1 VTAVAA
7 THSRSVI
14 FWLLLVVLALIVYG
28 SLYPF
33 NFKPDAI
40 DGGVLEALRQL
51 SWARAGR
58 ADRISNVLLYL
69 PLGFCLFLWLELRWP
84 RAPAMIIATVLGS
97 LLSLTIEVAQVYIS
111 TRVPSLADLTLNA
124 LGTLLGATAGLA
136 WGGLGRLMHLPGRS
150 EAPLRD
156 PGAVLLLGLWL
167 AWRFAPFVPQFDLV
181 KLKAALRPLFNP
193 QFDPVI
199 VFSYLTFWLVAN
211 QAVAAVVS
219 RPRRLEALLLV
230 IATVLVGR
238 LLVANQTFVAGEL
251 LALLLLL
258 PMLLVMHRLRPRP
271 RRATL
276 VLAVLVV
283 LIIDGLAPFDF
294 APPMGRFDLW
304 PFLGWF
310 EIGLPAAIQLIDWSE
325 LFGKLF
331 LYGALLW
338 VIKEWG
344 ASISFAVLAL
354 TATVLGIELL
364 QAWLP
369 EQTASITEPLLA
381 LGVGLAFRSLYQR
394 MRPRPFARDTIFQR
408 ARNR

>member
-1 VTAVAA
+1 M
-7 THSRSVI
+7 HSRSVI

-40 DGGVLEALRQL
+40 HGGVLEALRQL

-58 ADRISNVLLYL
+58 GDRISNVLLYL
-69 PLGFCLFLWLELRWP
+69 PLGFCLFLWLELRWR
-84 RAPAMIIATVLGS
+84 RALSMIAATVLGT
-97 LLSLTIEVAQVYIS
+97 LLSLSIEVAQVYIS
-111 TRVPSLADLTLNA
+111 ARVPSFTDVALNA
-124 LGTLLGATAGLA
+124 LGTLLGVTAGLA
-136 WGGLGRLMHLPGRS
+136 WGGLSRLMHLPGRT
-150 EAPLRD
+150 ERPLRD

-167 AWRFAPFVPQFDLV
+167 TWRFAPFLPQFDLV
-181 KLKAALRPLFNP
+181 KLKAALRPLFSP

-199 VFSYLTFWLVAN
+199 VFSFLTFWLVVN

-230 IATVLVGR
+230 IAMVLVGR
-238 LLVANQTFVAGEL
+238 LLVANQTFLPGEL

-271 RRATL
+271 RRAML
-276 VLAVLVV
+276 VLAVMVV
-283 LIIDGLAPFDF
+283 LLIDGLAPFDF

-310 EIGLPAAIQLIDWSE
+310 ELGLPAAIQLIDWSE

-344 ASISFAVLAL
+344 ATIGAAVIAL
-354 TATVLGIELL
+354 TATVLAIEVL

-369 EQTASITEPLLA
+369 EQSASITDPLLA
-381 LGVGLAFRSLYQR
+381 LAVGLGFRSLYQR
-394 MRPRPFARDTIFQR
+394 MKPRGFARETIFQR

>member
-1 VTAVAA
+1 M
-7 THSRSVI
+7 HSRSVI

-58 ADRISNVLLYL
+58 GDRISNVLLYL
-69 PLGFCLFLWLELRWP
+69 PLGFCLFLWLELRWR
-84 RAPAMIIATVLGS
+84 RALSMIAATVLGT
-97 LLSLTIEVAQVYIS
+97 LLSLSIEVAQVYIS
-111 TRVPSLADLTLNA
+111 ARVPSFTDVALNA
-124 LGTLLGATAGLA
+124 LGTLLGVTAGLA
-136 WGGLGRLMHLPGRS
+136 WGGLTRLMHLPGRT
-150 EAPLRD
+150 ERPLRD

-167 AWRFAPFVPQFDLV
+167 TWRFAPFVPQLDLV
-181 KLKAALRPLFNP
+181 KLKAALRPLFSP

-199 VFSYLTFWLVAN
+199 VFSFLTFWLVVN

-230 IATVLVGR
+230 IAMVLVGR
-238 LLVANQTFVAGEL
+238 LLVANQTFLPGEL

-271 RRATL
+271 RRAML
-276 VLAVLVV
+276 VLAVMVV
-283 LIIDGLAPFDF
+283 LLIDGLAPFDF

-310 EIGLPAAIQLIDWSE
+310 ELGLPATIQLIDWSE

-344 ASISFAVLAL
+344 ATIGAAVIAL
-354 TATVLGIELL
+354 TATVLAIEVL

-369 EQTASITEPLLA
+369 EQSASITDPLLA
-381 LGVGLAFRSLYQR
+381 LAVGLGFRSLYHR
-394 MRPRPFARDTIFQR
+394 MKPRAFARETIFQR

>member
-1 VTAVAA
+1 M
-7 THSRSVI
+7 HSRSVI
-14 FWLLLVVLALIVYG
+14 PWLLLVVLALIVYG

-33 NFKPDAI
+33 NFKPDAMQ
-40 DGGVLEALRQL
+40 GGVLEALRQL
-51 SWARAGR
+51 SWVRAGR
-58 ADRISNVLLYL
+58 GDRISNVLLYL
-69 PLGFCLFLWLELRWP
+69 PLGFCLFLWLETRWH
-84 RAPAMIIATVLGS
+84 RAPSMVVATLLGT
-97 LLSLTIEVAQVYIS
+97 LLSLSIEIAQVYIS
-111 TRVPSLADLTLNA
+111 ARVSSLTDVTLNA
-124 LGTLLGATAGLA
+124 AGTLLGVTAGLA
-136 WGGLGRLMHLPGRS
+136 WGGLTRLMHLPGRA
-150 EAPLRD
+150 ERPLRD

-167 AWRFAPFVPQFDLV
+167 AWRFAPFVPQFD
-181 KLKAALRPLFNP
+181 
-193 QFDPVI
+193 PVV
-199 VFSYLTFWLVAN
+199 VFSFLTFWLVIN

-238 LLVANQTFVAGEL
+238 LLVANQTFLPGEL

-271 RRATL
+271 RRA
-276 VLAVLVV
+276 VLVFAVIVV
-283 LIIDGLAPFDF
+283 LLIDGLAPFDF
-294 APPMGRFDLW
+294 TPPMGRFDLW

-344 ASISFAVLAL
+344 ASIGVAVLAL
-354 TATVLGIELL
+354 VATVLAIEVL

-369 EQTASITEPLLA
+369 DQTASITEPLLA

-394 MRPRPFARDTIFQR
+394 MRPRAFARETIFQR
-408 ARNR
+408 VRNR

>member
-1 VTAVAA
+1 MAGI
-7 THSRSVI
+7 HSRSVI

-33 NFKPDAI
+33 NFKPDAVE
-40 DGGVLEALRQL
+40 GGVLEALRQL

-58 ADRISNVLLYL
+58 GDRISNVLLYL
-69 PLGFCLFLWLELRWP
+69 PLGFCLFLWLELRWR
-84 RAPAMIIATVLGS
+84 RAPSMIAATVLGT
-97 LLSLTIEVAQVYIS
+97 LLSLAIEIAQVYIS
-111 TRVPSLADLTLNA
+111 ARVPSLTDVTLNA
-124 LGTLLGATAGLA
+124 FGTLLGVTAGLA
-136 WGGLGRLMHLPGRS
+136 WGGLTRLMHLPGRA
-150 EAPLRD
+150 ERPLRD

-181 KLKAALRPLFNP
+181 KLKAALQPLFSP
-193 QFDPVI
+193 QFDPVV
-199 VFSYLTFWLVAN
+199 VFSYLTFWLVVN

-238 LLVANQTFVAGEL
+238 LLVANQTFLPGEL

-271 RRATL
+271 RRA
-276 VLAVLVV
+276 VLVFAVIVV
-283 LIIDGLAPFDF
+283 LLIDGLAPFDF
-294 APPMGRFDLW
+294 APPMSRVDLW
-304 PFLGWF
+304 PFLGWV

-325 LFGKLF
+325 VFGKLF

-338 VIKEWG
+338 VIKERG
-344 ASISFAVLAL
+344 ASIGIAVVAL
-354 TATVLGIELL
+354 TATVLAIEVL
-364 QAWLP
+364 QGWLP
-369 EQTASITEPLLA
+369 EQSASITDPLLA

-394 MRPRPFARDTIFQR
+394 MRPRAFARETIFQR

>member
-1 VTAVAA
+1 M
-7 THSRSVI
+7 HSRSVI

-40 DGGVLEALRQL
+40 HGGVLEALRQL

-58 ADRISNVLLYL
+58 GDRISNVLLYL

-84 RAPAMIIATVLGS
+84 RATSMIAATVLGT
-97 LLSLTIEVAQVYIS
+97 LLSLSIEVAQVYIS
-111 TRVPSLADLTLNA
+111 ARVPSFTDVALNA
-124 LGTLLGATAGLA
+124 LGTLLGVTAGLA
-136 WGGLGRLMHLPGRS
+136 WGGLTRLMHLPGRT
-150 EAPLRD
+150 ERPLRD
-156 PGAVLLLGLWL
+156 PGAVLLLALWL
-167 AWRFAPFVPQFDLV
+167 TWRFAPFVPQFDLV
-181 KLKAALRPLFNP
+181 KLKAALRPLFSP

-199 VFSYLTFWLVAN
+199 VFSFLTFWLVVN

-238 LLVANQTFVAGEL
+238 LLVANQTFLPGEL

-271 RRATL
+271 RRTVL
-276 VLAVLVV
+276 VLAVIVV
-283 LIIDGLAPFDF
+283 LLIDGLAPFDF

-310 EIGLPAAIQLIDWSE
+310 ELGLPATIQLIDWTE
-325 LFGKLF
+325 LFGKVF

-344 ASISFAVLAL
+344 ATIGVAVIAL
-354 TATVLGIELL
+354 TGTVLGIEVL

-369 EQTASITEPLLA
+369 EQSASITDPLLA
-381 LGVGLAFRSLYQR
+381 LAVGLGFRSLYQR
-394 MRPRPFARDTIFQR
+394 MKPRAFARETIFQR

>member
-1 VTAVAA
+1 M
-7 THSRSVI
+7 HSRSVI
-14 FWLLLVVLALIVYG
+14 LWLLLVVLALIVYG

-40 DGGVLEALRQL
+40 DGGVLEAFRQL

-58 ADRISNVLLYL
+58 GDRISNVLLYL
-69 PLGFCLFLWLELRWP
+69 PLGFCLFLWLELRWGRVP
-84 RAPAMIIATVLGS
+84 SMVVTTVLGS
-97 LLSLTIEVAQVYIS
+97 LLSLSIEIAQVYVS
-111 TRVPSLADLTLNA
+111 TRVPSFGDLTLNA
-124 LGTLLGATAGLA
+124 FGTLLGATAGLA
-136 WGGLGRLMHLPGRS
+136 WGGLTRLMHLPGRA
-150 EAPLRD
+150 ERPLRD

-181 KLKAALRPLFNP
+181 KLKLALRPLFSP
-193 QFDPVI
+193 QFDPVT
-199 VFSYLTFWLVAN
+199 VFSFLTFWLVVN

-238 LLVANQTFVAGEL
+238 LLVANQTFLPGEL

-271 RRATL
+271 RRSVL
-276 VLAVLVV
+276 VLAVTAV
-283 LIIDGLAPFDF
+283 LIIAGLAPFDF
-294 APPMGRFDLW
+294 TPPMGHFELW

-310 EIGLPAAIQLIDWSE
+310 EIGLPASIQLIDWTE

-344 ASISFAVLAL
+344 ASIGFAVIAL
-354 TATVLGIELL
+354 TVTVLTIEVL

-369 EQTASITEPLLA
+369 DQSASITDPLLA
-381 LGVGLAFRSLYQR
+381 LVVGLTFRSVYLR
-394 MRPRPFARDTIFQR
+394 MRPRAFTRETIFQR

>member
-1 VTAVAA
+1 M
-7 THSRSVI
+7 HSRSVI
-14 FWLLLVVLALIVYG
+14 LWLLLVVLALIVYG

-40 DGGVLEALRQL
+40 DGGVLEAFRQL

-58 ADRISNVLLYL
+58 GDRISNVLLYL
-69 PLGFCLFLWLELRWP
+69 PLGFCLFLWLELRWGRVP
-84 RAPAMIIATVLGS
+84 SMGVTTVLGS
-97 LLSLTIEVAQVYIS
+97 LLSLSIEIAQVYVS
-111 TRVPSLADLTLNA
+111 TRVPSFADLTLNA
-124 LGTLLGATAGLA
+124 FGTLLGATAGLA
-136 WGGLGRLMHLPGRS
+136 WGGLTRLMHLPGRA
-150 EAPLRD
+150 ERPLRD

-181 KLKAALRPLFNP
+181 KLKLALRPLFSP
-193 QFDPVI
+193 QFDPVT
-199 VFSYLTFWLVAN
+199 VFSFLTFWLVVN

-238 LLVANQTFVAGEL
+238 LLVANQTFLPGEL

-271 RRATL
+271 RRSVL
-276 VLAVLVV
+276 VLAVMTV
-283 LIIDGLAPFDF
+283 LIIVGLAPFDF
-294 APPMGRFDLW
+294 TAPMGHFDLW

-310 EIGLPAAIQLIDWSE
+310 EIGLPAAIQLIDWTE

-344 ASISFAVLAL
+344 ASIGFAVIAL
-354 TATVLGIELL
+354 TVTVLTIEVL

-369 EQTASITEPLLA
+369 DQSASITDPLLA
-381 LGVGLAFRSLYQR
+381 LVVGLTFRSVYLR
-394 MRPRPFARDTIFQR
+394 MRPRALTRETIFQR

>member
-1 VTAVAA
+1 M
-7 THSRSVI
+7 HSRSVI

-58 ADRISNVLLYL
+58 GDRISNVLLYL
-69 PLGFCLFLWLELRWP
+69 PLGFCLFLWLELRWR
-84 RAPAMIIATVLGS
+84 RALSMIAATVLGT
-97 LLSLTIEVAQVYIS
+97 LLSLSIEVAQVYIS
-111 TRVPSLADLTLNA
+111 ARVPSFTDVALNA
-124 LGTLLGATAGLA
+124 LGTLLGVTAGLA
-136 WGGLGRLMHLPGRS
+136 WGGLTRLMHLPGRT
-150 EAPLRD
+150 ERPLRD

-167 AWRFAPFVPQFDLV
+167 TWRFAPFVPQLDLV
-181 KLKAALRPLFNP
+181 KLKAALRPLFSP

-199 VFSYLTFWLVAN
+199 VFSFLTFWLVVN

-230 IATVLVGR
+230 IAMVLVGR
-238 LLVANQTFVAGEL
+238 LLVANQTFLPGEL

-271 RRATL
+271 RRSVL
-276 VLAVLVV
+276 VLAVMVV
-283 LIIDGLAPFDF
+283 LLIDGLAPFDF

-310 EIGLPAAIQLIDWSE
+310 EIGLPATIQLIDWSE

-344 ASISFAVLAL
+344 ATIGAAVIAL
-354 TATVLGIELL
+354 TATVLAIEVL

-369 EQTASITEPLLA
+369 EQSASITDPLLA
-381 LGVGLAFRSLYQR
+381 LAVGLGFRSLYHR
-394 MRPRPFARDTIFQR
+394 MKPRAFARETIFQR

>member
-1 VTAVAA
+1 M
-7 THSRSVI
+7 HSRSVTL
-14 FWLLLVVLALIVYG
+14 WLLLVVLALIVYG

-33 NFKPDAI
+33 NFKADAVE
-40 DGGVLEALRQL
+40 GGVLEALGQL
-51 SWARAGR
+51 SWQRAGR
-58 ADRISNVLLYL
+58 GDRISNVLLYL
-69 PLGFCLFLWLELRWP
+69 PLGFCLFLWLELRWH
-84 RAPAMIIATVLGS
+84 RAPSMVFATALGT
-97 LLSLTIEVAQVYIS
+97 LLSLSIEIAQVYIS
-111 TRVPSLADLTLNA
+111 ARVPSLTDLSLNS

-136 WGGLGRLMHLPGRS
+136 WGGLSRLMHLPGRA
-150 EAPLRD
+150 ERPMRD
-156 PGAVLLLGLWL
+156 PGALLLLGLWL
-167 AWRFAPFVPQFDLV
+167 AWRFAPFVPQLDLV
-181 KLKAALRPLFNP
+181 KLKAALQPLFSP

-199 VFSYLTFWLVAN
+199 VFSYLTFWLVVN

-238 LLVANQTFVAGEL
+238 LLVANQTFLPGEL

-271 RRATL
+271 RRAAL
-276 VLAVLVV
+276 VFAVTVV
-283 LIIDGLAPFDF
+283 LLIDGLAPFDF

-310 EIGLPAAIQLIDWSE
+310 QLGLPAAIQLIDWSE

-344 ASISFAVLAL
+344 ASVGFAMIAL
-354 TATVLGIELL
+354 TAIVLSVEVLR
-364 QAWLP
+364 AWLP
-369 EQTASITEPLLA
+369 DQSASITDPLLA

-394 MRPRPFARDTIFQR
+394 MRPRAFARDTIFQR

>member
-1 VTAVAA
+1 M
-7 THSRSVI
+7 HSRSVI
-14 FWLLLVVLALIVYG
+14 LWLLLVVLALIVYG

-33 NFKPDAI
+33 DFEPDAVQ
-40 DGGVLEALRQL
+40 GGVLEAFRQL
-51 SWARAGR
+51 SWQRAGR
-58 ADRISNVLLYL
+58 GDRISNVLLYL
-69 PLGFCLFLWLELRWP
+69 PLGFCLFLWLELRWH
-84 RAPAMIIATVLGS
+84 RAVSMIVAMVLGT
-97 LLSLTIEVAQVYIS
+97 LLSLSIEIAQGYVS
-111 TRVPSLADLTLNA
+111 TRVPSLTDLSLNA
-124 LGTLLGATAGLA
+124 FGTLLGATAGLA
-136 WGGLGRLMHLPGRS
+136 WGGLTRLMHLPGRA
-150 EAPLRD
+150 ERPMRD

-181 KLKAALRPLFNP
+181 KLKAALQPLFSP

-199 VFSYLTFWLVAN
+199 VFSYLTFWLVVN

-238 LLVANQTFVAGEL
+238 LLVANQTFLPGEL

-271 RRATL
+271 RRSVL
-276 VLAVLVV
+276 VLAVIVV
-283 LIIDGLAPFDF
+283 LLIDGLAPFDF
-294 APPMGRFDLW
+294 SPPMGRLDLW

-310 EIGLPAAIQLIDWSE
+310 QLGLPTAIQLIDWSE
-325 LFGKLF
+325 LFGKVF

-344 ASISFAVLAL
+344 ASIGFAVGAL
-354 TATVLGIELL
+354 TVTVLVIEIL

-369 EQTASITEPLLA
+369 EQSASITDPLLA
-381 LGVGLAFRSLYQR
+381 LIVGLAFRSLYQR
-394 MRPRPFARDTIFQR
+394 MRPRAFARDTIFQR
-408 ARNR
+408 VRNR

>member
-1 VTAVAA
+1 
-7 THSRSVI
+7 
-14 FWLLLVVLALIVYG
+14 
-28 SLYPF
+28 
-33 NFKPDAI
+33 
-40 DGGVLEALRQL
+40 
-51 SWARAGR
+51 
-58 ADRISNVLLYL
+58 
-69 PLGFCLFLWLELRWP
+69 
-84 RAPAMIIATVLGS
+84 M
-97 LLSLTIEVAQVYIS
+97 LSLSIEVAQVYIS
-111 TRVPSLADLTLNA
+111 ARVPSLTDVTLNA
-124 LGTLLGATAGLA
+124 FGTLLGVTAGLA
-136 WGGLGRLMHLPGRS
+136 WGGLTRLMHLPGRA
-150 EAPLRD
+150 ERPLRD

-181 KLKAALRPLFNP
+181 KLKAALRPLFSP

-199 VFSYLTFWLVAN
+199 VFSYLTFWLVVN

-238 LLVANQTFVAGEL
+238 LLVANQTFLPGEL

-271 RRATL
+271 RRA
-276 VLAVLVV
+276 VLVFAVIVV
-283 LIIDGLAPFDF
+283 LLIDGLAPFDF

-344 ASISFAVLAL
+344 ASIGVAVIAL
-354 TATVLGIELL
+354 TATVLAIEVL

-369 EQTASITEPLLA
+369 EQSASITDPLLA

-394 MRPRPFARDTIFQR
+394 MRPRAFARDTIFQR